1 MRTSDK
7 ELSWVGLDKVSKLE
21 RLGLSFDTVR
31 HGRGGKWVVDSLSTL
46 RPFVAHRARKT
57 SSHAHP
63 VLPGCGINWIYIYM
77 YIYTHTRRYQG
88 SLLGMTNWIRD
99 RQLPSF
105 WKSWPT
111 SKPTLTSVSY
121 RFHAFLTSFQFFPFF
136 YINKIATVIFVAKG
150 AAFRFFFGKQKSR
163 GCILSNQL

>member
-31 HGRGGKWVVDSLSTL
+31 HGRGGKWVVDSLSTS

-63 VLPGCGINWIYIYM
+63 VLPGCGINWIYTYICIYIRIPVATKDRFSEWQIG
-77 YIYTHTRRYQG
+77 YAIDSSLAFENLGQLRNQLLLLSHTD
-88 SLLGMTNWIRD
+88 S
-99 RQLPSF
+99 
-105 WKSWPT
+105 
-111 SKPTLTSVSY
+111 TLS
-121 RFHAFLTSFQFFPFF
+121 SFQFFPFF
-136 YINKIATVIFVAKG
+136 YINKIATVIFVTKG